1 MWCVG
6 GVTAA
11 FRSDP
16 LLKWFE
22 STAADRQLAMRQV
35 REKRFFYFIFF
46 FFLYSK
52 LFCTQ
57 MK

>member
-35 REKRFFYFIFF
+35 RETFFISFLFLF
-46 FFLYSK
+46 VLKTVLYSNEIK
-52 LFCTQ
+52 
-57 MK
+57 